1 LSDCALNWW
10 GTGVV
15 RSALRP
21 INSTSLISAGE
32 IASAMDRVG
41 NHNSLLVH
49 IRNVATVMS
58 MVGMPSGCEYT
69 PQVAPLVCQSSI
81 VCHRV
86 CSVTARA
93 ENSSGHSQ
101 PHQNQHMGAL
111 MALGRTFAR
120 GPPSAVQAHSVAVRL
135 SKSGRACR
143 RNSCTRVAR
152 FAHVSRL
159 QCKPSRLEM
168 PARVPQHTHVIHP
181 AARSAAQHGGNV
193 DGVRNLFVRSM
204 SWVFVMP
211 TMVLRA
217 GPYRL

>member
-41 NHNSLLVH
+41 NHTSPLVH

-69 PQVAPLVCQSSI
+69 PSSQSSI

-86 CSVTARA
+86 CSVKARA

-101 PHQNQHMGAL
+101 PHQSQHMGAL

-135 SKSGRACR
+135 SESGRACR
-143 RNSCTRVAR
+143 GNSCTRVAR

-181 AARSAAQHGGNV
+181 AARSAARHGGNV
-193 DGVRNLFVRSM
+193 DCVRNLFLRSM
-204 SWVFVMP
+204 SWVFVMS